1 MRRFFQDRVTN
12 LMKIFLD
19 TDFPGHRFSWTQIFL
34 GTDFPGHRF
43 SWAQIFLDTDS
54 RPDSYSDT
62 DSTKQAFD
70 LSNQTLN
77 KKKKRYPLSTPQGL
91 EFSMGRHFS
100 FVNQLI

>member
-34 GTDFPGHRF
+34 
-43 SWAQIFLDTDS
+43 DTDS

-77 KKKKRYPLSTPQGL
+77 DY
-91 EFSMGRHFS
+91 
-100 FVNQLI
+100 

>member
-19 TDFPGHRFSWTQIFL
+19 TD
-34 GTDFPGHRF
+34 
-43 SWAQIFLDTDS
+43 S

-62 DSTKQAFD
+62 DSTKQTFD

-77 KKKKRYPLSTPQGL
+77 DY
-91 EFSMGRHFS
+91 
-100 FVNQLI
+100 